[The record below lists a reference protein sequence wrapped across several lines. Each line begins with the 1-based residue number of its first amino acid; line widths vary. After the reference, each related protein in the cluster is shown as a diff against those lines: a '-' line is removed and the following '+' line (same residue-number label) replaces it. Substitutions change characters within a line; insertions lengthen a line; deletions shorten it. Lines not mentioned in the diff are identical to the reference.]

1 MTNLINIV
9 SGSVTSLLLASS
21 VHALDVSVG
30 ADVAGIGVDAGVSV
44 GHGSVAAADVGATFG
59 GDNTSG
65 SGATADVGASIGGS
79 SSGSGATANAGA
91 SGGSSGGG
99 TGSGS
104 GTGVTG
110 SVNTAAAVGASA
122 GTMSET
128 AAFSS
133 QARLKP
139 QTSID
144 DFLGATIMT
153 SDREVVGM
161 IEKVRGGADGKIIAT
176 VRMNAAF
183 GANGRTIQLRLQAP
197 EKDPDLIRLGFTKT
211 SLLARINS

>member
-44 GHGSVAAADVGATFG
+44 GHGSVAAAGVGATFG

-65 SGATADVGASIGGS
+65 SGTTADVGASIGGS
-79 SSGSGATANAGA
+79 S
-91 SGGSSGGG
+91 GG
-99 TGSGS
+99 GSGS
-104 GTGVTG
+104 GSGSGSGVAG
-110 SVNTAAAVGASA
+110 SVNTAAAVGARA
-122 GTMSET
+122 GKMPET

-144 DFLGATIMT
+144 NFLGATIMT

-161 IEKVRGGADGKIIAT
+161 IEKVRGGADGKMIAT

-197 EKDPDLIRLGFTKT
+197 GKDPDLIRLGFTKT